1 MKLRQLIV
9 ASLCLMLMGAC
20 GMNNENGNNANANS
34 QKNDNS
40 SGSSMQDMGNAVSST
55 IDDMMKYFKEMGLE
69 FSEMTNIE
77 NMDFAAHEGR
87 MLVNNGQK
95 AYLYRL
101 NNQDPAMQKLMEQVR
116 DKGMAD
122 VKIDNEQKQYSAMVN
137 GDYLL
142 LYDQGANLSNLTSI
156 FPNFKMSTSGKDPK
170 EVNPDTS
177 SGRTTTPNSPDS
189 GSTTPNE

>member
-9 ASLCLMLMGAC
+9 ATLCLMLMGAC
-20 GMNNENGNNANANS
+20 GTNNSNSGNTDSNNS
-34 QKNDNS
+34 PNNPS
-40 SGSSMQDMGNAVSST
+40 SGSSMQSIGNAVSST
-55 IDDMMKYFKEMGLE
+55 IDDMMNYFKEKGLA
-69 FSEMTNIE
+69 FNAMTNIE

-101 NNQDPAMQKLMEQVR
+101 NSQDPAMQKLIAQVR

-122 VKIDNEQKQYSAMVN
+122 VKLDNEQKQYSAMVN

-142 LYDQGANLSNLTSI
+142 LYDQGTNMSNLTNI
-156 FPNFKMSTSGKDPK
+156 FSNFKVNDSG
-170 EVNPDTS
+170 TS
-177 SGRTTTPNSPDS
+177 SGKTTTLD
-189 GSTTPNE
+189 E